1 MSPSLRQCSNH
12 WSDASP
18 VSDYLSFF
26 LQIFESTE
34 FSRTQLDSMFSIV
47 ELQKFLKVIGCTKSA
62 LFPNSEIHFENGWSQ
77 SFTPQKCPMK
87 IKQEV
92 HSFILELF
100 IENM

>member
-26 LQIFESTE
+26 QIFESTE

-47 ELQKFLKVIGCTKSA
+47 SRLFQAFSILSREIFDGARTKINIWKSRLFDEVFISDLTFLYIYIYIIYV
-62 LFPNSEIHFENGWSQ
+62 
-77 SFTPQKCPMK
+77 
-87 IKQEV
+87 
-92 HSFILELF
+92 
-100 IENM
+100 